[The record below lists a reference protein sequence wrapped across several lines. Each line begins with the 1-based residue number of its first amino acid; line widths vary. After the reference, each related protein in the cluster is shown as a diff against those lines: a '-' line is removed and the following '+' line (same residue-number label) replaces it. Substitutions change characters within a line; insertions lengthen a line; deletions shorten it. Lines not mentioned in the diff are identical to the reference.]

1 MDAKASA
8 LETVSTAELTKMI
21 RQASDTLDA
30 AMRVPNCD
38 YFAAHLEV
46 LRSNYFELFRRLM
59 LRNPFS
65 SIRKDVVSKMW
76 FRTIYPPIEQ
86 YRANIKQFESMLNWS
101 PSHQPPQSAGGAASD
116 HLNMDPITIR
126 RELSK
131 WRARFQTF
139 LQATS
144 GLLLK
149 LVAELAEVHSIVVA
163 GTMVNLEAFAVN
175 YRALST
181 HAHGFDFVDCL
192 RTELH
197 PTLSTVQRAA
207 LAIVSRLLT
216 YLGDLSRYRIL
227 YTSKKQNVAG
237 MVRAI
242 TSGEPQYQQQAQTD
256 MWWPAKN
263 FYRGAIKL
271 APHRGQS
278 QNQLAVIYGYERNT
292 LDGVFCYYRA
302 LTSLYRFRPAE
313 ANLRTILDNAIRAIR
328 APVDPTPADSATGG
342 YQYYDTKLYPN
353 FTQLRFVFAIH
364 QPSEKELGRLEKT
377 GEMPT
382 RTQITA
388 EMEQELVGDVGA
400 ACTKFMQG
408 VKSGSLDD
416 RQILTAQAIHV
427 FEQQQLS
434 SLNVGD
440 KETQL
445 HDVTVARLSAL
456 LTMRI
461 AESLCY
467 ALVASVND
475 GMQRGAGEKSAS
487 RAAHRGVPA
496 LAVTLAWIVAASARV
511 VRDSAC
517 QEYLT
522 ESGGT
527 PVSRLKQQVFAAVRD
542 SGLLRN
548 AKRLKDA
555 MDRSPSSR
563 RNQAAPPPPAWSDVL
578 KSSLVLARLMW
589 GGSEPERA
597 EDDLLVGWQLPDG
610 TVWGKPPPEC
620 SSQPPAPMTPAKS
633 SSSMS
638 WWWQL
643 HGLLSLVS
651 ECVPAVLGISD
662 RGAKGDA
669 SAVPAQPCAAAS
681 GNNEDEEEG
690 EEENDT
696 ICFQGRPRMQS
707 QMSTAAPIPEP
718 VPVSE
723 PEPKPEPKPEPEPP
737 TPATDD
743 SQQSLPA
750 TPQMVAA
757 DFRSDPLPQAAVP
770 LPSSSP
776 TSPPPPQAQAQQQL
790 RNYTEPLLA
799 QLHLPHGRG
808 WGGVPVQLPAGDAP
822 GEWGRQ
828 QAEATRVMMDRMALQ
843 PSNDDSAAS
852 YEQAVLALIGSELD
866 EFVSPAAASTYR
878 RGLPPRPGAIGS
890 QRAPAGP
897 AMRSIYTAGLS
908 SSGAASDGSASAPG
922 HQWPAFSQSSAPTT
936 APVSP
941 DIRSLNHHQQPY
953 SMAASILSSP
963 QTTAKNLGPW
973 STADASPSSSLSSDH
988 AAGANGG
995 WDSLLTHSGHNTLSY
1010 NQSQPLQMSA
1020 PQQSA
1025 AMNAWQQYQLES
1037 HRKAALQQQLDQQ
1050 QKIQMHLQQQLFY
1063 QQQQQWYLQQQ
1074 HMRAAGLDT
1083 TAASVLHMALSTP
1096 AMDSRPPA
1104 DIYAAYNMSP
1114 RITAALSAAQP
1125 PPPLNGSLSN
1135 SSSLSAVAASV
1146 SYPWAM
1152 MATGNN
1158 PTTGGNSVAAALS
1171 NSSSASN
1178 IQSLPLQ
1185 QTYEWCS

>member
-1 MDAKASA
+1 MDTKAS
-8 LETVSTAELTKMI
+8 ETVSTAELTKMI
-21 RQASDTLDA
+21 RQASDALDA
-30 AMRVPNCD
+30 AMRVPNSD
-38 YFAAHLEV
+38 YFAAHLEG
-46 LRSNYFELFRRLM
+46 LRSNYFELFRRLI

-76 FRTIYPPIEQ
+76 FRTIHPPIEQ

-101 PSHQPPQSAGGAASD
+101 PNHLQTLVAGDRASE
-116 HLNMDPITIR
+116 HLNMDPIAIR

-144 GLLLK
+144 GLLLR
-149 LVAELAEVHSIVVA
+149 LVAQLAEVHAIVAA
-163 GTMVNLEAFAVN
+163 GTMVNLEAFAVS

-207 LAIVSRLLT
+207 LAIISRLLV

-242 TSGEPQYQQQAQTD
+242 TSGEPQYQQQQSD
-256 MWWPAKN
+256 MWWPAKS

-313 ANLRTILDNAIRAIR
+313 ANLRIILDNAIRAIR
-328 APVDPTPADSATGG
+328 APADPTPADSSTGG
-342 YQYYDTKLYPN
+342 YLYYDTKLYPN
-353 FTQLRFVFAIH
+353 FTQLRYVFAIH
-364 QPSEKELGRLEKT
+364 QPSEKELALVEKT

-382 RTQITA
+382 RTQITS

-416 RQILTAQAIHV
+416 RQILMAQAIHV

-467 ALVASVND
+467 GLVALVNE
-475 GMQRGAGEKSAS
+475 GLQRGAGEAKSAS
-487 RAAHRGVPA
+487 RAAHRGVPS
-496 LAVTLAWIVAASARV
+496 LIMTLAWIVAASARV

-522 ESGGT
+522 ENGGT
-527 PVSRLKQQVFAAVRD
+527 PISPLKLQVFAAVRD

-548 AKRLKDA
+548 VKRLKDA
-555 MDRSPSSR
+555 MDRTR
-563 RNQAAPPPPAWSDVL
+563 RNQAAPPPLVWSDVL
-578 KSSLVLARLMW
+578 ESSLVLARHMW
-589 GGSEPERA
+589 GGGESERA
-597 EDDLLVGWQLPDG
+597 EDDMLVGWQLPDG
-610 TVWGKPPPEC
+610 TVWGKPPPESS
-620 SSQPPAPMTPAKS
+620 SSQPPVPSAQSKS
-633 SSSMS
+633 PSSMS

-643 HGLLSLVS
+643 HGLLSLVN
-651 ECVPAVLGISD
+651 ECVPAVLALSARAAKSD
-662 RGAKGDA
+662 V
-669 SAVPAQPCAAAS
+669 SATPAQPCAAAS
-681 GNNEDEEEG
+681 GNEEDEVG
-690 EEENDT
+690 DEENDT
-696 ICFQGRPRMQS
+696 ICFQGRPRKQS
-707 QMSTAAPIPEP
+707 QMSTVAPLPEP
-718 VPVSE
+718 VAV
-723 PEPKPEPKPEPEPP
+723 PEPELP
-737 TPATDD
+737 TPVTND

-757 DFRSDPLPQAAVP
+757 DFRSDFLPQAAVP
-770 LPSSSP
+770 LSSSPP
-776 TSPPPPQAQAQQQL
+776 TSPPPPQAQAQQQPQL
-790 RNYTEPLLA
+790 RNHTEPLLA
-799 QLHLPHGRG
+799 QLHLSQARG
-808 WGGVPVQLPAGDAP
+808 WGGGVPVQLPAGDAP

-828 QAEATRVMMDRMALQ
+828 QTETTRVMMDRMALQ
-843 PSNDDSAAS
+843 TSNDDSAAS
-852 YEQAVLALIGSELD
+852 YEQSVLALIDSELD
-866 EFVSPAAASTYR
+866 EFVSPAVASSYP

-890 QRAPAGP
+890 QRVPAAP
-897 AMRSIYTAGLS
+897 AMRSNYTAGLS
-908 SSGAASDGSASAPG
+908 SSGTAPDGSVGAAG
-922 HQWPAFSQSSAPTT
+922 NQWPVFNWSSAPTT

-941 DIRSLNHHQQPY
+941 DIRSLGPLLPY

-973 STADASPSSSLSSDH
+973 STADASPSSSCSSDH

-995 WDSLLTHSGHNTLSY
+995 WDSLLTHSGHSTRPY
-1010 NQSQPLQMSA
+1010 NQPLQMSA

-1025 AMNAWQQYQLES
+1025 AMNAWQQYQQEN
-1037 HRKAALQQQLDQQ
+1037 HRKVALQQQLDQQ

-1063 QQQQQWYLQQQ
+1063 QQQQQWFLQQQ
-1074 HMRAAGLDT
+1074 HQHLRAADVSNQGT
-1083 TAASVLHMALSTP
+1083 NAAASLHMVMSTP
-1096 AMDSRPPA
+1096 AMDSRPA
-1104 DIYAAYNMSP
+1104 NIYSAYSMSP
-1114 RITAALSAAQP
+1114 RITAALSADQ
-1125 PPPLNGSLSN
+1125 PPPLNASLSN
-1135 SSSLSAVAASV
+1135 SSNLSSVAASL

-1158 PTTGGNSVAAALS
+1158 PANGGSAVAAALS

-1178 IQSLPLQ
+1178 IQSLP
-1185 QTYEWCS
+1185 

>member
-1 MDAKASA
+1 MADMDTKAS
-8 LETVSTAELTKMI
+8 ETVSTAELTKMI
-21 RQASDTLDA
+21 RQASDALDA
-30 AMRVPNCD
+30 AMRVPNSD
-38 YFAAHLEV
+38 YFAAHLEG
-46 LRSNYFELFRRLM
+46 LRSNYFELFRRLI

-76 FRTIYPPIEQ
+76 FRTIHPPIEQ

-101 PSHQPPQSAGGAASD
+101 PNHLQTLVAGDKASE
-116 HLNMDPITIR
+116 HLNMDPIAIR

-144 GLLLK
+144 GLLLR
-149 LVAELAEVHSIVVA
+149 LVAQLAEVHAIVAA

-207 LAIVSRLLT
+207 LAIISRLLV

-242 TSGEPQYQQQAQTD
+242 TSGEPQYQQQQSD
-256 MWWPAKN
+256 MWWPAKS

-313 ANLRTILDNAIRAIR
+313 ANLRIILDNAIRAIR
-328 APVDPTPADSATGG
+328 APADPTPADSSTGG
-342 YQYYDTKLYPN
+342 YLYYDTKLYPN
-353 FTQLRFVFAIH
+353 FTQLRYVFAIH
-364 QPSEKELGRLEKT
+364 QPSEKELALVEKT

-382 RTQITA
+382 RTQITS

-416 RQILTAQAIHV
+416 RQILMAQAIHV

-467 ALVASVND
+467 GLVALVNE
-475 GMQRGAGEKSAS
+475 GLQRGAGEAKSAS
-487 RAAHRGVPA
+487 RAAHRGVPS
-496 LAVTLAWIVAASARV
+496 LIMTLAWIVAASARV

-522 ESGGT
+522 ENGGT
-527 PVSRLKQQVFAAVRD
+527 PISHLKLQVFAAVRD

-548 AKRLKDA
+548 VKRLKDA
-555 MDRSPSSR
+555 MDRTR
-563 RNQAAPPPPAWSDVL
+563 RNQAAPAPLVWSDVL
-578 KSSLVLARLMW
+578 ESSLVLARHMW
-589 GGSEPERA
+589 GGGESERA
-597 EDDLLVGWQLPDG
+597 EDDMLVGWQLPDG
-610 TVWGKPPPEC
+610 TVWGKPPPESS
-620 SSQPPAPMTPAKS
+620 SSQPPVPSAQSKS
-633 SSSMS
+633 PSSMS

-643 HGLLSLVS
+643 HGLLSLVN
-651 ECVPAVLGISD
+651 ECVPAVLAISA
-662 RGAKGDA
+662 RAAKSDV
-669 SAVPAQPCAAAS
+669 SATPAQPCAVTS
-681 GNNEDEEEG
+681 GNEEDEEG
-690 EEENDT
+690 DEENDT
-696 ICFQGRPRMQS
+696 ICFQGRPRKQS
-707 QMSTAAPIPEP
+707 QMSTVAPLSEP
-718 VPVSE
+718 VAV
-723 PEPKPEPKPEPEPP
+723 PEPELP
-737 TPATDD
+737 TPVTND

-757 DFRSDPLPQAAVP
+757 DFRPDFLPQAAVP
-770 LPSSSP
+770 LSSSPP
-776 TSPPPPQAQAQQQL
+776 TSPPPPQAQVQQQPQL
-790 RNYTEPLLA
+790 RNHTEPLLA
-799 QLHLPHGRG
+799 QLHLSQARG
-808 WGGVPVQLPAGDAP
+808 WGGGVPVQLPAGDAP

-828 QAEATRVMMDRMALQ
+828 QTETTRVMMDRMALQ
-843 PSNDDSAAS
+843 TSNDDSAAS
-852 YEQAVLALIGSELD
+852 YEQSVLALIDSELD
-866 EFVSPAAASTYR
+866 EFVSPVVASSYP

-890 QRAPAGP
+890 QRVPAAP
-897 AMRSIYTAGLS
+897 AMRSNYTAGLS
-908 SSGAASDGSASAPG
+908 SSGTAPDGSVGAAG
-922 HQWPAFSQSSAPTT
+922 NQWPVFNRSSAPTT

-941 DIRSLNHHQQPY
+941 DIRGLGPQQPY

-963 QTTAKNLGPW
+963 QTTTKNLGPW
-973 STADASPSSSLSSDH
+973 STADASPSSP
-988 AAGANGG
+988 ANI
-995 WDSLLTHSGHNTLSY
+995 Y
-1010 NQSQPLQMSA
+1010 SA
-1020 PQQSA
+1020 YS
-1025 AMNAWQQYQLES
+1025 
-1037 HRKAALQQQLDQQ
+1037 
-1050 QKIQMHLQQQLFY
+1050 
-1063 QQQQQWYLQQQ
+1063 
-1074 HMRAAGLDT
+1074 
-1083 TAASVLHMALSTP
+1083 
-1096 AMDSRPPA
+1096 
-1104 DIYAAYNMSP
+1104 MSP
-1114 RITAALSAAQP
+1114 RITAALSADQ
-1125 PPPLNGSLSN
+1125 PPPLNASLSN
-1135 SSSLSAVAASV
+1135 SSNLSSVAASL

-1158 PTTGGNSVAAALS
+1158 PANGGNAVAAALS

>member
-1 MDAKASA
+1 MAAMDTKASA

-21 RQASDTLDA
+21 RQASDALDA

-38 YFAAHLEV
+38 YFGAHLEG

-86 YRANIKQFESMLNWS
+86 YRANIKQFESMLSWS
-101 PSHQPPQSAGGAASD
+101 PNHQPPQPAGDNARAASG
-116 HLNMDPITIR
+116 HLSMDPITIR

-131 WRARFQTF
+131 WRARLQTF

-144 GLLLK
+144 GLLLR
-149 LVAELAEVHSIVVA
+149 LVAELAEVHSIVAA

-207 LAIVSRLLT
+207 LAIISRLLT

-242 TSGEPQYQQQAQTD
+242 TSGEPQYQQQAQND

-328 APVDPTPADSATGG
+328 APADPTPVDSATGG

-364 QPSEKELGRLEKT
+364 QPSERELGRLEKT

-416 RQILTAQAIHV
+416 RQILMAQAIHV

-467 ALVASVND
+467 ALVASVSD

-487 RAAHRGVPA
+487 RAAHRGIPA
-496 LAVTLAWIVAASARV
+496 LTVTLTWIVAASARV

-522 ESGGT
+522 ENGGT
-527 PVSRLKQQVFAAVRD
+527 PISQLKQQVFAAVRD

-548 AKRLKDA
+548 VKRLKDA
-555 MDRSPSSR
+555 MDRSPSNR
-563 RNQAAPPPPAWSDVL
+563 RNQAAPPPIAWSNVL
-578 KSSLVLARLMW
+578 KSSLVLARHMW
-589 GGSEPERA
+589 GGSEPERT

-610 TVWGKPPPEC
+610 TVWGKPPSEP
-620 SSQPPAPMTPAKS
+620 SPQSPVPITSAKS

-643 HGLLSLVS
+643 HGLLSLVN
-651 ECVPAVLGISD
+651 ECVPAVLAISD
-662 RGAKGDA
+662 RSAKDDA
-669 SAVPAQPCAAAS
+669 SAIPAQPCAAAS
-681 GNNEDEEEG
+681 GNDEDEEG
-690 EEENDT
+690 EEESDT

-707 QMSTAAPIPEP
+707 QMSTAAPLPEP

-723 PEPKPEPKPEPEPP
+723 PEPP
-737 TPATDD
+737 TPATND

-776 TSPPPPQAQAQQQL
+776 TSPPPPQAQAQRQL
-790 RNYTEPLLA
+790 RNHTEPLLA
-799 QLHLPHGRG
+799 QLNLPHGRG

-822 GEWGRQ
+822 GERGRQ
-828 QAEATRVMMDRMALQ
+828 QTEATRVMMDRMALQ

-852 YEQAVLALIGSELD
+852 YEQSVLALIDSELD
-866 EFVSPAAASTYR
+866 EFVSPAVASTYR

-897 AMRSIYTAGLS
+897 AMRSIYTAG
-908 SSGAASDGSASAPG
+908 AASDG
-922 HQWPAFSQSSAPTT
+922 HQWPAFNQSSAPTT

-988 AAGANGG
+988 AAGATSG

-1010 NQSQPLQMSA
+1010 NQPQPLQMSA
-1020 PQQSA
+1020 LQPSA
-1025 AMNAWQQYQLES
+1025 AINAWQQYQLES

-1083 TAASVLHMALSTP
+1083 TTVLHMALSTP
-1096 AMDSRPPA
+1096 AVDSRPPA

-1135 SSSLSAVAASV
+1135 SSNLSAAAASV

-1158 PTTGGNSVAAALS
+1158 PTTGSNSVAAALS